1 MKQSEKKRHYMKLI
15 VLVTILLVSAV
26 FAGINNWY
34 LQEKPFHKEFMM
46 DYPSGSTA
54 GANGDL
60 YVIDKSK
67 QRIAAFSQNGTYLF
81 EILGGNR
88 TEKSFY
94 AADDLQVDQAG
105 NVYVVDVVLSMEGSM
120 IEKERIVKFDRKGKY
135 VSTIYEVVYETGRGP
150 LTTGRIQGLS
160 LIHI

>member
-1 MKQSEKKRHYMKLI
+1 MKLI

-26 FAGINNWY
+26 FAGINNRY

-67 QRIAAFSQNGTYLF
+67 QRIELSH
-81 EILGGNR
+81 R
-88 TEKSFY
+88 TERICLRFWEETERKNLFM
-94 AADDLQVDQAG
+94 L
-105 NVYVVDVVLSMEGSM
+105 LM
-120 IEKERIVKFDRKGKY
+120 ICR
-135 VSTIYEVVYETGRGP
+135 
-150 LTTGRIQGLS
+150 
-160 LIHI
+160 